1 MSQSLNSAL
10 STAVL
15 RLLRPLVAILI
26 RHGIPYGVFAEVAR
40 KAYVDEAFAQ
50 AASSS
55 RRPTVSSVS
64 ALTGLTRKETK
75 RLKELEIIDDK
86 ASAQRYSR
94 AIRVVSAWITDPRF
108 QTSGGNPAVL
118 PLEGQGQTA
127 TFSRLVKEFSGDI
140 PPAAMLSVLEASGTV
155 AITESGVALLER
167 AYLPT
172 DTPLEK
178 IEILGTDVAEL
189 IATIGHNLAAGPGDR
204 LFQRKVSN
212 VLVHPDHLPAF
223 RALSNKKSQQLLEDY
238 HCWLA
243 QHEIGREESDQGLEP
258 RYVAVGIYY
267 TDSIVVGEKKS

>member
-10 STAVL
+10 SAAVL

-26 RHGIPYGVFAEVAR
+26 RHGIPYGVFAELAR

-50 AASSS
+50 EMPSAK
-55 RRPTVSSVS
+55 RPTVSSVS
-64 ALTGLTRKETK
+64 AVTGLTRKETK
-75 RLKELEIIDDK
+75 RLKELEIIDDA
-86 ASAQRYSR
+86 ASASRYSR
-94 AIRVVSAWITDPRF
+94 AIRVVSAWVTDPRF
-108 QTSGGNPAVL
+108 QTPGGNPAVL
-118 PLEGQGQTA
+118 PHEGQTA
-127 TFSRLVKEFSGDI
+127 SFSRLVKEFSGDI
-140 PPAAMLSVLEASGTV
+140 PPGAMLSVLEASGTV
-155 AITESGVALLER
+155 ATSESGVTLLER

-178 IEILGTDVAEL
+178 IEILGTDVGEL
-189 IATIGHNLAAGPGDR
+189 IATIGHNLAAGAGDS

-243 QHEIGREESDQGLEP
+243 QHEITKQDSVEEVEP
-258 RYVAVGIYY
+258 CYVAVGIYY
-267 TDSIVVGEKKS
+267 TDSGIVREKGT